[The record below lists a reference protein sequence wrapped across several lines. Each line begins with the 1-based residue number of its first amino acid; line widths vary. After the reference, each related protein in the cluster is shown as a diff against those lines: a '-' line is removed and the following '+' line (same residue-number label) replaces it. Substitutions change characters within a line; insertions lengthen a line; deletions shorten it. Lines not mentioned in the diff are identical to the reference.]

1 MKKILAVLLSFS
13 IIFSSL
19 STVSALEIE
28 LPKSL
33 DGFTAEVSAM
43 IKEYDEIV
51 LAEEPVFFTAADEE
65 SKDDIYDTN
74 RLIVK
79 SSKKIDTLNSIKCV
93 SGYNDLYILQF
104 ADDEDCDEALEY
116 YSSLECVKYVQEDGV
131 FSESTVTETEMD
143 FEEAAIGTSSQYQS
157 DLFGYTNAKKNM
169 GSAEVTIA
177 VVDTGVQND
186 HEYLA
191 GRVIPTGFDSVYNES
206 CYDKRG
212 HGTHVAGIIVANTKS
227 NVKIKPYKV
236 IGDDGTGTDT
246 QLYLGIQAAI
256 EDGVDIIN
264 LSLTRKGESEIVHE
278 AVKNAYNAGITVVA
292 AAGNDNENLN
302 ETFYTPACFDEVI
315 CVVNIDSSKKRSST
329 SNWRYND
336 TLSAPGVDIL
346 SSYINNTYKVMSGT
360 SMAAPFISCCVAY
373 LLASGDYYSP
383 DEAYNT
389 LYANSKVG
397 ATASI
402 HYVVPGDVIS
412 IKSTCAAPV
421 FSYDTCDFG
430 GYLDVELTCSTPGA
444 TIMYRT
450 SDMNDNTYY
459 EYTGPIRI
467 EKTKSFSAYAYCDNL
482 KNSSSVS
489 ATYTKVKV
497 DVNTLVLDENGV
509 LVGYTGTDTA
519 VTVPDYVNGNCVTGV
534 SSSAFSG
541 NEAITDI
548 ILGQYVTIIEDGAF
562 KDCSALAS
570 VSAIACT
577 KIGDEAFS
585 GCSSLKTLSASV
597 VTSVGNKAFYG
608 CSALTKLTLS
618 KLTALGERALEGSGM
633 TTFSATKLQT
643 IGSYAFTGTPVKSL
657 TLSSV
662 TTIGANAFENCQ
674 SLSTVAFAA
683 ATSVGDD
690 CFKGCDKLTSV
701 TFNKLK
707 SIPENM
713 LEGKA
718 LLTTAKFAVATSVGA
733 YAFYGCSS
741 LASLTLTKATDIG
754 DYAFYGCS
762 SLSSFTFTKVTSV
775 GAYAFS
781 GTGLGSVVLPN
792 NPTSLGEMAFYNCN
806 NLKSIELTYA
816 ESFDTQELVGADG
829 LESLILPRV
838 TAFGFNGGSFAE
850 AFPELKQFDNNMGI
864 SEIPDSFFE
873 GCSKLE
879 AVAFRY
885 YVYVIGAN
893 AFKGTSISE
902 AVFQEAHTFG
912 ENCFA
917 DIPTL
922 ETVTLNKF
930 GSDDDFSIFA
940 GSENIRSIQMN
951 NLTVLPED
959 FRCLEL
965 FGSIAHFNAHIVNV
979 PDYAFK
985 DCSELTSFTF
995 TFTETVG
1002 KEAFMGTALNSI
1014 VNSNYVTIKQGAF
1027 ENCESLEKISLPKI
1041 KEIDFSVFKNSTAN
1055 ITELNLHS
1063 ATTITDSS
1071 VEDFDFK
1078 EFTSLKTVDISSVEV
1093 IPDRFF
1099 KSCTL
1104 LENVTLNK
1112 CTEIGDEAF
1121 DGCTALSTVTLNN
1134 VTSIGESAFRGCVGL
1149 ETVEAECATTIGNN
1163 AFDGCV
1169 GLKTVE
1175 LECATTIGDK
1185 AFNGCTAIEA
1195 FKADMVTEFGFAS
1208 LEGWQNLKTVSFNSL
1223 LEFPVDS
1230 NNSLD
1235 IPGIDNIESF
1245 SADSVTVIPAG
1256 FLRDKAKLT
1265 KISFKAATKIGDYAF
1280 YGTGINSISFS
1291 NVTEVGE
1298 YSFADCKSLEHIDLA
1313 SLTVLPLNAFE
1324 GCDAVEYMSLGKITE
1339 LIIGEDGST
1348 YVSDKPLL
1356 ESFSANRVKVIPE
1369 SYFEN
1374 KTNLKNV
1381 FCSGAVT
1388 IGERAFM
1395 NSRLENASC
1404 SSVENI
1410 GEYAFYG
1417 SRLASISLSA
1427 IREIGDY
1434 AFAKCRYL
1442 KDVSLSNKTGNISLG
1457 KYAFENANG
1466 LSTVTLRF
1474 KDVELP
1480 EGCFKNCSNLYQIS
1494 YDSTT
1499 DIADLKYIGD
1509 EAFYGCNIMRICNL
1523 DLTDVEYIG
1532 KNALVGI
1539 SNSWGIEVDKL
1550 ILPNLKFVDEGGF
1563 GGLKSVISVS
1573 FENAEVIRDIPE
1585 CEYVVIGS
1593 DIEEFSCSDT
1603 TETVICGYED
1613 SVVEQFCNDNNLSF
1627 KKYNSTE
1634 PVRFNVESVV
1644 TGYNTRL
1651 SFEAMGFDL
1660 SYKWYACN
1668 NPDRSDAVQIETNT
1682 SEPNKIDPV
1691 KLFKKSK
1698 EENKYKYFFCV
1709 ATSTENGNVLDIF
1722 STLSKNLFATIRGT
1736 VDTFIDYN
1744 KGLVIT
1750 DSLDNI
1756 NTIDNILVVDGDI
1769 KITPSYS
1776 NGVDNCYGTGSRID
1790 ILNGED
1796 VVMSETLIVLG
1807 DINGDAVVD
1816 VLDVAEIEKA
1826 SNDDFNGITSY
1837 ESELAADVNRD
1848 EFIDEYDYQ
1857 AAVNKALA

>member
-1 MKKILAVLLSFS
+1 MKRILSILISLS
-13 IIFSSL
+13 IIFSSI
-19 STVSALEIE
+19 SAASALNID

-33 DGFTAEVSAM
+33 KGFTADVSEM
-43 IKEYDEIV
+43 ISEYDEAV
-51 LAEEPVFFTAADEE
+51 AEKPAFFTVADDEKE
-65 SKDDIYDTN
+65 SDDTYDTN

-79 SSKKIDTLNSIKCV
+79 STRKIDTLNSINYV

-104 ADDEDCDEALEY
+104 ENDEDCDKALEY
-116 YSSLECVKYVQEDGV
+116 YSALQCVEYVQEDGV
-131 FSESTVTETEMD
+131 YTESAVDETEFN

-157 DLFGYTNAKKNM
+157 DLFGYTNAKSNM
-169 GSAEVTIA
+169 GSEEVTIA

-278 AVKNAYNAGITVVA
+278 AVQNAYNAGITVVA
-292 AAGNDNENLN
+292 AAGNDNANLN

-315 CVVNIDSSKKRSST
+315 CVVNIDANKKRAST
-329 SNWRYND
+329 SNWRFND

-346 SSYINNTYKVMSGT
+346 SSYVNNTYKIMSGT

-373 LLASGDYYSP
+373 LLASGDAYSP
-383 DEAYNT
+383 EEAYNT
-389 LYANSKVG
+389 LYANTQQG
-397 ATASI
+397 AVASI

-430 GYLDVELTCSTPGA
+430 GYLDVELTCDTPGA

-467 EKTKSFSAYAYCDNL
+467 EKTKTFSAYAYCDNL

-497 DVNTLVLDENGV
+497 DINTLVLDENGV

-519 VTVPDYVNGNCVTGV
+519 VTVPDYVNGKCVTGV

-541 NEAITDI
+541 NETITDI
-548 ILGQYVTIIEDGAF
+548 TLGQYVTTIEDGAF
-562 KDCSALAS
+562 KDCSALSS
-570 VSAIACT
+570 VSAVACT
-577 KIGDEAFS
+577 EIGDEAFS

-597 VTSVGNKAFYG
+597 VTTVGDKAFYG
-608 CSALTKLTLS
+608 CSALTNLTLNKLTN
-618 KLTALGERALEGSGM
+618 LGERVFEGSGM

-643 IGSYAFTGTPVKSL
+643 IGSFAFTGTPVKSL
-657 TLSSV
+657 SLSSV

-674 SLSTVAFAA
+674 SLSIVAFAA

-741 LASLTLTKATDIG
+741 LASLILTKATDIG

-762 SLSSFTFTKVTSV
+762 SLSSFTFTKVISV

-781 GTGLGSVVLPN
+781 ETGLGSVVLPN

-829 LESLILPRV
+829 LEALILPRV
-838 TAFGFNGGSFAE
+838 TEFNFNGGSFAE
-850 AFPELKQFDNNMGI
+850 VFPELKQFDNNMGI
-864 SEIPDSFFE
+864 DEIPDGFFE

-879 AVAFRY
+879 AVVFPY
-885 YVYVIGAN
+885 YVYIIGAN

-930 GSDDDFSIFA
+930 GNDDDFSIFA

-951 NLTVLPED
+951 NLTKLPED

-965 FGSIAHFNAHIVNV
+965 FGSIAHFNAHIVDV

-1002 KEAFMGTALNSI
+1002 KEAFMGTALKSI
-1014 VNSNYVTIKQGAF
+1014 VNSNLVTIKQGAF
-1027 ENCESLEKISLPKI
+1027 ENCGSLEKISLPKI

-1055 ITELNLHS
+1055 ITELNLRS

-1071 VEDFDFK
+1071 VTDFDFK
-1078 EFTSLKTVDISSVEV
+1078 EFTSLKTVDISAVEV
-1093 IPDRFF
+1093 IPAQFF
-1099 KSCTL
+1099 KSCPL

-1121 DGCTALSTVTLNN
+1121 DGCVALSVIPLNN
-1134 VTSIGESAFRGCVGL
+1134 VISIGANAFRGCVSL
-1149 ETVEAECATTIGNN
+1149 ETVELEYATTIGEN

-1175 LECATTIGDK
+1175 LECATTIGEN
-1185 AFNGCTAIEA
+1185 AFNGCTAIET
-1195 FKADMVTEFGFAS
+1195 FKADMVTEFDFTS
-1208 LEGWQNLKTVSFNSL
+1208 LEGWQNLKNVSFNSL

-1265 KISFKAATKIGDYAF
+1265 QISFKAATKIGDYAF
-1280 YGTGINSISFS
+1280 YGSGINKAAFS
-1291 NVTEVGE
+1291 NVTEIGE
-1298 YSFADCKSLEHIDLA
+1298 YSFADCKSLEYIDLA
-1313 SLTVLPLNAFE
+1313 SLTVLPLSTFE

-1339 LIIGEDGST
+1339 LIVGEDGST
-1348 YVSDKPLL
+1348 YVSDKPLI
-1356 ESFSANRVKVIPE
+1356 ESFSANKVKVIPE

-1395 NSRLENASC
+1395 NSSLENASC

-1417 SRLASISLSA
+1417 SRLASISSSA

-1457 KYAFENANG
+1457 KYAFENDNG
-1466 LSTVTLRF
+1466 LSTVTLSF

-1480 EGCFKNCSNLYQIS
+1480 EGCFKNCSNLHQIS

-1523 DLTDVEYIG
+1523 DLTNVEYIG

-1539 SNSWGIEVDKL
+1539 SNSWGIEVGRL
-1550 ILPNLKFVDEGGF
+1550 VLPNLKFVDEGGF
-1563 GGLKSVISVS
+1563 GGLKSVESAL

-1593 DIEEFSCSDT
+1593 DIEEFSCSVT
-1603 TETVICGYED
+1603 TETVICGYEG
-1613 SVVEQFCNDNNLSF
+1613 SVVEQFCNENNLKF

-1634 PVRFNVESVV
+1634 PVIFNVASVV

-1668 NPDRSDAVQIETNT
+1668 NPDRSDAVPLETST
-1682 SEPNKIDPV
+1682 SDPDEIV
-1691 KLFKKSK
+1691 PIKLFKKSK

-1722 STLSKNLFATIRGT
+1722 SSLSKNLFATIRGT

-1744 KGLVIT
+1744 EGLIFT

-1756 NTIDNILVVDGDI
+1756 NTLDNILVVDGDI
-1769 KITPSYS
+1769 RVTPSYS
-1776 NGVDNCYGTGSRID
+1776 TENINCYGTGTRID
-1790 ILNGED
+1790 IMNGED
-1796 VVMSETLIVLG
+1796 VAMSETLVVLG
-1807 DINGDAVVD
+1807 DVNGDGVID
-1816 VLDVAEIEKA
+1816 VLDVAEIKMN
-1826 SNDDFNGITSY
+1826 SDDICVDGS
-1837 ESELAADVNRD
+1837 SDAKELAADVNRD
-1848 EFIDEYDYQ
+1848 DFIDEYDYQ
-1857 AAVNKALA
+1857 AVVNKALA